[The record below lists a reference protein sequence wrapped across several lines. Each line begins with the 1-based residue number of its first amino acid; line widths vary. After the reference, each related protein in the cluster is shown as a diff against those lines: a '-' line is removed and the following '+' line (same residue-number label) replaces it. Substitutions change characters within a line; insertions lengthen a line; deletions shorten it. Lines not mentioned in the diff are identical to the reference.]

1 MLPNLCPPPAQ
12 RGHEDWLHNGQDVR
26 LNNYE
31 NPYLFRDAML
41 KLLVETLPYAKLI
54 ED

>member
-1 MLPNLCPPPAQ
+1 VSTKHLDAYLD
-12 RGHEDWLHNGQDVR
+12 ELEFR